1 MNLLESGRVALGA
14 LSANKLR
21 AALTMLGIIIGVGAV
36 VTLMSAGSAVEA
48 YITNQFR
55 SIGSNLLFVGPG
67 NFDSQRA
74 GAASAGIGGKGLTN
88 GDAAALLDPVLAPDV
103 LAVGLELT
111 GSAVVDYR
119 GESRILSVSG
129 VGPNYDE
136 LRNADLSAGRF
147 LDEGDQV
154 AESRVAVIGPLVV
167 DGLFPENALPIGEQ
181 IRLDD
186 IIFRVVGVL
195 ESRGGSAF
203 ANEDNIVYIP
213 LSTAQTRVFPSRG
226 SRGDFHI
233 SLIYVQAITEQRAS
247 AAEEQITA
255 ILRQRHEIQP
265 DDENDFTVI
274 SQAEILASA
283 AGVLGVVTIFLG
295 AIAAISLLVGGIG
308 IMNIMLVSVTE
319 RTREIGLRK
328 AVGARRR
335 DILLQFLL
343 ESVVLAVAGGL
354 LGVALGGLGTWA
366 IGRAASDLAPNL
378 SLQAVLLATSFSGLV
393 GLFFGIYPATRA
405 ASLNPID
412 ALRYE

>member
-1 MNLLESGRVALGA
+1 
-14 LSANKLR
+14 
-21 AALTMLGIIIGVGAV
+21 
-36 VTLMSAGSAVEA
+36 MSAGDAVEA
-48 YITNQFR
+48 YITGQFR

-67 NFDSQRA
+67 TFDTQR
-74 GAASAGIGGKGLTN
+74 GGPASASLGGKGLTN
-88 GDAAALLDPVLAPDV
+88 GDAAAVLDPLLAPDV
-103 LAVGLELT
+103 AAVAMELI
-111 GSAVVDYR
+111 GSEVVSTR
-119 GESRILSVSG
+119 GESGLYSISG
-129 VGPNYDE
+129 VSANYAE
-136 LRNADLSAGRF
+136 LRNAEMSAGRF
-147 LDEGDQV
+147 LDAGDQV
-154 AESRVAVIGPLVV
+154 AESRVAVIGPIVV
-167 DGLFPENALPIGEQ
+167 DELFPENPLPVGEQ
-181 IRLDD
+181 IR
-186 IIFRVVGVL
+186 IGEIPFRVVGVL

-203 ANEDNIVYIP
+203 ANEDNVVYVP
-213 LSTAQTRVFPSRG
+213 LSTAQTRVFPSLGR
-226 SRGDFHI
+226 RGDYHI
-233 SLIYVQAITEQRAS
+233 SLIYAQAI
-247 AAEEQITA
+247 AEDRTREAKEQIER
-255 ILRQRHEIQP
+255 ILRQRHEIAP
-265 DDENDFTVI
+265 GDEDDFTVI
-274 SQAEILASA
+274 SQSEILASA
-283 AGVLGVVTIFLG
+283 ASVLNVVTIFLG

-354 LGVALGGLGTWA
+354 LGVGLGGLGTWA